1 VSCQLFLKIKFNIS
15 LRISISNLRKEII
28 FYYETNFNKLN
39 HTIHKII
46 TKMKN
51 YSKIFLSL
59 FFVLSFNLLT
69 GCYEHFPLDQDL
81 TRTQN
86 TFLNQDSVEVQFPK
100 IIKDKITLLAMVYT
114 HCPDICPMTTHNM
127 HLVEQKLPDDL
138 KDKVKF
144 IVISFDPNRDTPAVL
159 KKFAEIRDYSFDKW
173 TLLSGDEQ
181 NTREVML
188 KFGIKAI
195 PTDSSYDDGGEL
207 SYNIIHTDRI
217 SLIDQEGKLRS
228 NYKGS
233 TANLEMILE
242 DIKYLN
248 N

>member
-1 VSCQLFLKIKFNIS
+1 MKKTKSILRVLTFILSINFLN
-15 LRISISNLRKEII
+15 
-28 FYYETNFNKLN
+28 
-39 HTIHKII
+39 
-46 TKMKN
+46 
-51 YSKIFLSL
+51 
-59 FFVLSFNLLT
+59 

-100 IIKDKITLLAMVYT
+100 IIKDKITVLAMVYT

-144 IVISFDPNRDTPAVL
+144 VVISFDPNRDTPSVL
-159 KKFAEIRDYSFDKW
+159 KKFAEIRDFSFNNW
-173 TLLSGDEQ
+173 TLLSGDDQ
-181 NTREVML
+181 NTKEVML

-195 PTDSSYDDGGEL
+195 PADSSYDADGEL
-207 SYNIIHTDRI
+207 SYNVIHTDRI
-217 SLIDQEGKLRS
+217 SLIDQKGKLRS

-233 TANLEMILE
+233 TANLDMILE
-242 DIKYLN
+242 DIKYLGE
-248 N
+248 

>member
-1 VSCQLFLKIKFNIS
+1 LLIIQKIKSIIPIVIN
-15 LRISISNLRKEII
+15 ISNLRKEII
-28 FYYETNFNKLN
+28 FYYETIFNKLN
-39 HTIHKII
+39 LTNHKII

-86 TFLNQDSVEVQFPK
+86 TFLNQDSLEVQFPK
-100 IIKDKITLLAMVYT
+100 IIKDKITVLAMVYT

-127 HLVEQKLPDDL
+127 HLVEQKLPNNL

-144 IVISFDPNRDTPAVL
+144 VVISFDPNRDSPAVL
-159 KKFAEIRDYSFDKW
+159 KKFAEIRDLSFNSW
-173 TLLSGDEQ
+173 TLLSGNEQ
-181 NTREVML
+181 NTKEVML

-195 PTDSSYDDGGEL
+195 PADSSYDENGEL
-207 SYNIIHTDRI
+207 SYNVIHTDRI
-217 SLIDQEGKLRS
+217 SLIDQEGRLRS

-233 TANLEMILE
+233 TANIDVILE
-242 DIKYLN
+242 DIKYLGK
-248 N
+248 

>member
-1 VSCQLFLKIKFNIS
+1 
-15 LRISISNLRKEII
+15 
-28 FYYETNFNKLN
+28 
-39 HTIHKII
+39 
-46 TKMKN
+46 MKN
-51 YSKIFLSL
+51 VNNINLAFALLLAIYL
-59 FFVLSFNLLT
+59 FT

-100 IIKDKITLLAMVYT
+100 IIKDKITILAMVYT

-127 HLVEQKLPDDL
+127 HLVEQKLPDHL
-138 KDKVKF
+138 KDKIKF

-173 TLLSGDEQ
+173 TLLSSDEQ
-181 NTREVML
+181 NTKEVML

-195 PTDSSYDDGGEL
+195 PADSSYDANGEL
-207 SYNIIHTDRI
+207 SYNVIHTDRI
-217 SLIDQEGKLRS
+217 SLIDQEGRLRS

-242 DIKYLN
+242 DIIYLSN
-248 N
+248 

>member
-1 VSCQLFLKIKFNIS
+1 MKTAKNIF
-15 LRISISNLRKEII
+15 RILTLILSI
-28 FYYETNFNKLN
+28 NF
-39 HTIHKII
+39 I
-46 TKMKN
+46 
-51 YSKIFLSL
+51 
-59 FFVLSFNLLT
+59 T

-159 KKFAEIRDYSFDKW
+159 KKFAEIRDLSFNSW

-181 NTREVML
+181 NTKEVML

-195 PTDSSYDDGGEL
+195 PADSSYDTDGEL
-207 SYNIIHTDRI
+207 SYNVIHTDRI
-217 SLIDQEGKLRS
+217 SLIDQQGRLRS

-233 TANLEMILE
+233 TANIEMIIE
-242 DIKYLN
+242 DIMYLN